1 MADAQT
7 VTVPDIGEFDEV
19 DVVEVLVRVGQH
31 VDPEQSL
38 ITLES
43 DKATLEVPSPAAG
56 TVEEVKVAIGD
67 KVAEGS
73 PILTLRPDPSAA
85 GESMAAA
92 DERSTGKE
100 PPASPE
106 RAAPESP
113 GESRPAAPQAA
124 TPSAGTP
131 DIETQLVVLGS
142 GPGGYA
148 AAFRAADLGM
158 DVTLVERY
166 PDLGGICLN
175 VGCIPSK
182 ALLHAAKVIT
192 DAGDMAQHG
201 VRFGEPEV
209 DPKALRSWKSGVVKK
224 LTDGLASMAKRRK
237 VRVVQGS
244 GRFTSANELTVEGES
259 TQLVRFEQ
267 AVIAAGSQS
276 AKLPELPDDP
286 RIMDSTAALE
296 VEEIPGRLLVV
307 GGGIIGLEMAC
318 MYAGL
323 GSEVTVVELTDTVMP
338 GTDRDLV
345 KPLQKRLE
353 KRHGARIHTGT
364 GVAGIKA
371 NKKAL
376 KVSFEGEKA
385 PKQAEFDRALV
396 AVGRRPNGDRIG
408 AENAGVRVGERG
420 VIEVDQQ
427 MRTSARHIYA
437 IGDLVAGPMLAHKAT
452 YEGRLAA
459 EVAAGHRRA
468 FDARVVPS
476 VAYTDPEVGWVGVT
490 EEDAKARGLD
500 YGKDYGKGVFPWAA
514 SGRALGM
521 SRDEGQTKLLFDER
535 TGRLI
540 GAGVVGPGAG
550 DLIAELALAIEMGC
564 DAEDIALTIHPHPT
578 LAESVMMAAEAYEGT
593 ITDLYM
599 PRRR

>member
-1 MADAQT
+1 MADTQT
-7 VTVPDIGEFDEV
+7 VTVPDIGEFEEV
-19 DVVEVLVRVGQH
+19 DVIEVLVRVGEH

-43 DKATLEVPSPAAG
+43 DKATLEVPSPGAG
-56 TVEEVKVAIGD
+56 TVEEVKVKIGD

-73 PILTLRPDPSAA
+73 PILTLRPDTSAA
-85 GESMAAA
+85 PA
-92 DERSTGKE
+92 DSQPSTAKE
-100 PPASPE
+100 PAASPE
-106 RAAPESP
+106 HAAPESS
-113 GESRPAAPQAA
+113 GGSASAAPRAA
-124 TPSAGTP
+124 TPSTGTP

-192 DAGDMAQHG
+192 DAGDMAEHG

-209 DPKALRSWKSGVVKK
+209 DPEALRSWKSGVVKK

-244 GRFTSANELTVEGES
+244 GRFTSANELVVEGEGS
-259 TQLVRFEQ
+259 QLLRFEQ

-276 AKLPELPDDP
+276 AKLADLPDDP

-296 VEEIPGRLLVV
+296 VEEIPGRLLVI

-323 GSEVTVVELTDTVMP
+323 GSRVTVVELTDELMP
-338 GTDRDLV
+338 GADPDLV
-345 KPLQKRLE
+345 KPLRKRLE
-353 KRHGARIHTGT
+353 KRLGAGVHTAT
-364 GVAGIKA
+364 SVDGIKA

-376 KVSFEGEKA
+376 RVSFSGTNPPQTSDFE
-385 PKQAEFDRALV
+385 RVLV

-476 VAYTDPEVGWVGVT
+476 VAYTDPEVGWVGIT
-490 EEDAKARGLD
+490 EEDAKSRGV
-500 YGKDYGKGVFPWAA
+500 KYGKGVFPWAA
-514 SGRALGM
+514 NGRALGM
-521 SRDEGQTKLLFDER
+521 SREEGQTKLLFDDD

-550 DLIAELALAIEMGC
+550 DLIAELALAIEMSC
-564 DAEDIALTIHPHPT
+564 DAEDIGLTIHPHPT
-578 LAESVMMAAEAYEGT
+578 LSESVMMAAEAYEGT
-593 ITDLYM
+593 ITDLYI